1 MNRPTSRLWPRQGQ
15 IARVTG
21 VHCKSPTCPD
31 LPGLHVRTI
40 YVSLLPMRES
50 LHIRFYTHVIHIY
63 TRTVHLSHTYTH
75 THTHTHTH
83 TPFRA
88 SAVRDRTQQCLI
100 RPDDTT
106 AERRERLRLAEKK
119 NSNFASVVRFFNAIR
134 LYTWIQRET
143 RSQDQLYRQEKFYN
157 SCKVAFS
164 VECSQ

>member
-1 MNRPTSRLWPRQGQ
+1 MPRFTGFARTYDIRQPSTYAR
-15 IARVTG
+15 IAPYTF
-21 VHCKSPTCPD
+21 
-31 LPGLHVRTI
+31 LHACH
-40 YVSLLPMRES
+40 P
-50 LHIRFYTHVIHIY
+50 HIY
-63 TRTVHLSHTYTH
+63 TYGSSLSYI
-75 THTHTHTH
+75 HTHTHTH

-88 SAVRDRTQQCLI
+88 SAVRDRTQQCPI